1 MSDPIKVEIDG
12 REFETQPGT
21 MIIQVAD
28 DAGIDIPRF
37 CYHKKLSIAANC
49 RMCLVQVE
57 KAPKPLP
64 ACATPVAD
72 GMKIFTH
79 SDYAMD
85 AQKATMEFLL
95 INHPLDCPICDQG
108 GECPLQD
115 QAMAYGNDVSRFAE
129 KKRVVD
135 DQDIGPLIATE
146 MTRCIHCTRCVRFG
160 QEVAGIMELGA
171 TGRGEHM
178 QIGAYIEQTVDSE
191 LSGNA
196 IDLCPVGAL
205 TSKPCRFSARAWEL
219 VNHDSISP
227 HDCVGANLSIQTL
240 RDEVKRVLPRTNEA
254 INECW
259 IADRDR
265 YSYEGVN
272 SDERLTVPMIR
283 KDDEW
288 QETDWQSAL
297 NFAVDGL
304 HGVIEKHGAESIGA
318 LASPIATTEE
328 FYLLQKL
335 YRALGSG
342 NIDHRLRQIDFS
354 DDELVPMFPGLEIS
368 IAKIET
374 RKAILLVGSNI
385 RKDQPLLG
393 LRVRKAALAGAEV
406 LTINPLNYDF
416 HFKMSAKSIVASSQL
431 VVSLARVAVA
441 LAKAN
446 NVDIPEEIFA
456 WVDDVDAA
464 EAETAIASTL
474 AEQGGDAIILLGS
487 IAHQHQ
493 DLAALKAISQWIS
506 DTCGA
511 KLGFLADAN
520 SAGAHLAGCVPHH
533 GVHGSQD
540 VVKGKSADA
549 LLDSSCKGYLLFGA
563 EPEMDCTRGA
573 AANKAMTEAEF
584 VVSVSAFRG
593 NTDFADVLLPM
604 TPFTETS
611 GTFVNCEGK
620 AQSFQAAVTPRGES
634 RPGWKILRVLGNLFE
649 CDGFDQVSSQDVLAE
664 IGLQEQHTVSLRSQD
679 LKIPSPSVSKNDGE
693 VERIVDTPL
702 YTIDPIV
709 RRSAPLQ
716 ATKDNP
722 PAALRA
728 SSESLA
734 KLNLSVESTTLVQ
747 VNGHLVQLDVV
758 ADERVPSGSVY
769 IPAGYEKT
777 RDLDGAVSVK
787 VTSAS

>member
-12 REFETQPGT
+12 RELETQPGT

-135 DQDIGPLIATE
+135 DQNIGPLIATE

-178 QIGAYIEQTVDSE
+178 QIGAYIEQTVNSE

-196 IDLCPVGAL
+196 VDLCPVGAL
-205 TSKPCRFSARAWEL
+205 TSKPYRFSARAWEL

-227 HDCVGANLSIQTL
+227 HDCVGANLVVQTL
-240 RDEVKRVLPRTNEA
+240 RNEVKRVLPRINEA

-259 IADRDR
+259 ISDRDR

-283 KDDEW
+283 RDGEW

-304 HGVIEKHGAESIGA
+304 RGVIEKHGAESIGA
-318 LASPIATTEE
+318 LASPISTTEE

-335 YRALGSG
+335 FRSLGSG
-342 NIDHRLRQIDFS
+342 NIDHRLRQKDFS
-354 DDELVPMFPGLEIS
+354 DDDSAPVFPGLEIP
-368 IAKIET
+368 IAELET

-393 LRVRKAALAGAEV
+393 LRVRKAALAGAKV
-406 LTINPLNYDF
+406 MAINPLDYDF
-416 HFKMSAKSIVASSQL
+416 HFKISAKNIVSSSQL
-431 VVSLARVAVA
+431 AASLARVATA
-441 LAKAN
+441 LAKSK
-446 NVDIPEEIFA
+446 NVDIPAEISA
-456 WVDDVDAA
+456 WADNQSANDI
-464 EAETAIASTL
+464 ETAMANTL
-474 AEQGGDAIILLGS
+474 AEQGNDTVVLLGTV
-487 IAHQHQ
+487 AHQHP
-493 DLAALKAISQWIS
+493 DFAALKAISQWIS

-511 KLGFLADAN
+511 KLGVLAEAN
-520 SAGAHLAGCVPHH
+520 SAGAHLAGCIPQR
-533 GVHGSQD
+533 GALGSKD
-540 VVKGKSADA
+540 AVKGNSANA
-549 LLDSSCKGYLLFGA
+549 MLDDSCNAFVLFGA
-563 EPEMDCTRGA
+563 EPELDCLRSA
-573 AANKAMTEAEF
+573 AARKAMNDADF
-584 VVSVSAFRG
+584 VVSISAFHS
-593 NTDFADVLLPM
+593 NMDFSDVLLPT

-620 AQSFQAAVTPRGES
+620 VQSFQAAVTPKGEA

-649 CDGFDQVSSQDVLAE
+649 CDGFDQVSSQDVLVE
-664 IGLQEQHTVSLRSQD
+664 IGLEDQH
-679 LKIPSPSVSKNDGE
+679 
-693 VERIVDTPL
+693 
-702 YTIDPIV
+702 
-709 RRSAPLQ
+709 A
-716 ATKDNP
+716 
-722 PAALRA
+722 
-728 SSESLA
+728 
-734 KLNLSVESTTLVQ
+734 
-747 VNGHLVQLDVV
+747 
-758 ADERVPSGSVY
+758 VY
-769 IPAGYEKT
+769 IH
-777 RDLDGAVSVK
+777 
-787 VTSAS
+787 